1 MDRTRDLDR
10 MDVLKGSLKRSFRR
24 RARSPHTAS
33 MRSLMPLPVAGLAAV
48 AAVAAAPAQASP
60 APAPIRVAPA
70 KPGTHDSPLV
80 GARAPA
86 ARYVNPLAHAHV
98 AATRIDQGVDY
109 FGTGTLTSIGWARIK
124 QVHTTNSGWPGAFI
138 EYRLIHGPR
147 AGRYVYY
154 AEGVTPAPGIYVGRL
169 VRPGR
174 AVARLIPGWSS
185 GIEMGWG
192 ANIGT
197 ETLAAR
203 FRQYSYPTRCG
214 RNFSAF
220 IASLGGP
227 PGHLGPSLEDA
238 AHPFGRP

>member
-1 MDRTRDLDR
+1 
-10 MDVLKGSLKRSFRR
+10 
-24 RARSPHTAS
+24 
-33 MRSLMPLPVAGLAAV
+33 
-48 AAVAAAPAQASP
+48 
-60 APAPIRVAPA
+60 
-70 KPGTHDSPLV
+70 LV

-86 ARYVNPLAHAHV
+86 NRYVNPFAHARV
-98 AATRIDQGVDY
+98 TATRIDQGVDY

-124 QVHTTNSGWPGAFI
+124 QVKTRNTGWPGAFI

-147 AGRYVYY
+147 AVYY

-174 AVARLIPGWSS
+174 AVANMIPGWYS
-185 GIEMGWG
+185 GIEAGWA

-197 ETLAAR
+197 ETLAAK
-203 FRQYSYPTRCG
+203 FHQYSYPTRCG